1 MTARLRVRVHPGARR
16 EGLVGRMDDGTL
28 KVAVRAAP
36 EGGKAN
42 RAVEALLAEALE
54 VDARRVA
61 VVRGASARTKT
72 VEIEGL
78 FLEEV
83 ERRLAARLAGR
94 EGSEGISE

>member
-1 MTARLRVRVHPGARR
+1 MTAQLRVRVHPGARQ
-16 EGLVGRMDDGTL
+16 EGLVGRMGDGTL
-28 KVAVRAAP
+28 KLAVRAAP

-54 VDARRVA
+54 VDARRVT
-61 VVRGASARTKT
+61 VVHGGSARTKT

-78 FLEEV
+78 VLEDV

-94 EGSEGISE
+94 EGSEGMSE